1 MRGGPVNEWLRALVS
16 ILAVLAMALA
26 LRRWASRGGM
36 LALRRPWRVRSR
48 NLEALDR
55 LALSPQHTLHLVRVG
70 DRALL
75 IGAHPGGCTVLES
88 LPAASFCKAER
99 LAPSE
104 EGT

>member
-1 MRGGPVNEWLRALVS
+1 MRGGPVNEWLRALLS
-16 ILAVLAMALA
+16 ILAVLALALAVRRWAWRGRMPA
-26 LRRWASRGGM
+26 LRRTWRGR
-36 LALRRPWRVRSR
+36 ARS
-48 NLEALDR
+48 LEALDR

-88 LPAASFCKAER
+88 LPAASLPAAETVSPR
-99 LAPSE
+99 P